1 MTWSFIFCSLFLSI
15 FFLRYPSGCRKFV
28 SELSPTLLS
37 YACETPFLVYALQV
51 QVFLSLFDFF
61 IHLCVNVLLSRTG
74 FYARSCIAII
84 WFTCL

>member
-1 MTWSFIFCSLFLSI
+1 MLSFILVFCSYL
-15 FFLRYPSGCRKFV
+15 FLRYPSGCRKCV
-28 SELSPTLLS
+28 SELSLTLLS
-37 YACETPFLVYALQV
+37 YACETPFLIYALQV

-74 FYARSCIAII
+74 LYARSCIAII